1 MIGQLDKAVQAHLL
15 YDCYSSMLTERQRET
30 FELHYFEDFSLAEIA
45 DRLSISR
52 QAVHDIVH
60 RTVSQLTDFEDK
72 LHLLDSLLKRH
83 DTLQKLQARL
93 TYLGIYDDPINQLM
107 NELL

>member
-1 MIGQLDKAVQAHLL
+1 MIGLLDKVVQAHLL
-15 YDCYSSMLTERQRET
+15 YDCYSSMLTERQREM

-60 RTVSQLTDFEDK
+60 RTVLQLTDFEDK
-72 LHLLDSLLKRH
+72 LHLLESLLKRRNVV
-83 DTLQKLQARL
+83 QKLDDRL
-93 TYLGIYDDPINQLM
+93 LYLGVDDDQILKLM

>member
-15 YDCYSSMLTERQRET
+15 YDCYSLMLTERQRET
-30 FELHYFEDFSLAEIA
+30 FELYYFEDFSLAEIA
-45 DRLSISR
+45 DHLSISR

-60 RTVSQLTDFEDK
+60 RTVQQLTDFEDK
-72 LHLLDSLLKRH
+72 LHLLDSLLKRRI
-83 DTLQKLQARL
+83 TLQKLQERL
-93 TYLGIYDDPINQLM
+93 TSLGIHDDHISKLM